1 MIVRSFVLG
10 VFVCAACGPSS
21 GFTGDD
27 DDDGA
32 AADSGPA
39 NGGADRI
46 PVTPPNEFIDA
57 GPQEFCDKMD
67 ILFVIDNSG
76 SMAEEQE
83 NLAANFPLFIDVLD
97 AFQTEIGSQ
106 IDYRVAVTS
115 TGRDMSWT
123 EELLPGFP
131 FPASQTGENGALLQR
146 CDMPRPWLERADPDV
161 ASTFACA
168 AELGSSGANIEM
180 PLYAVKLAFGDRIAD
195 GTNAGFL
202 REDALLAIVILTDED
217 DCSRE
222 DDGFTLT
229 GFQTPCDSLE
239 PVAPYKQFLD
249 DLTGAPGRWAVAV
262 IAGPGPGECS
272 SGFGS
277 AQEAFRLQ
285 ELVDMAGD
293 TGVFSSICEGDL
305 TGALEQALGT
315 FETAC
320 EGFPPIP

>member
-1 MIVRSFVLG
+1 MILRSIVLG
-10 VFVCAACGPSS
+10 VFVLAACGPTGSA
-21 GFTGDD
+21 GDD
-27 DDDGA
+27 DDDSA
-32 AADSGPA
+32 TADSGPA

-57 GPQEFCDKMD
+57 GPQQFCDKMD

-76 SMAEEQE
+76 SMSEEQG
-83 NLAANFPLFIDVLD
+83 NLAANFPLFIEVLD
-97 AFQTEIGSQ
+97 TFQTEIGSE

-131 FPASQTGENGALLQR
+131 FPTSQTGENGELLQR
-146 CDMPRPWLERADPDV
+146 CGMPRRWLERADPDV
-161 ASTFACA
+161 ATTFSCA
-168 AELGSSGANIEM
+168 AELGSMGAHIEM
-180 PLYAVKLAFGDRIAD
+180 PLYAVKLAFDDRIAD
-195 GTNAGFL
+195 GTNVGFL
-202 REDALLAIVILTDED
+202 RDDALLAIVILTDED

-222 DDGFTLT
+222 DDGFTVT
-229 GFQTPCDSLE
+229 GGKTPCDDAE
-239 PVAPYKQFLD
+239 PVGPYKQFLD
-249 DLTGAPGRWAVAV
+249 DTTGGPGRWAVAV
-262 IAGPGPGECS
+262 IAGPGPGVCTS
-272 SGFGS
+272 SFGS
-277 AQEAFRLQ
+277 ADEAVRLK
-285 ELVDMAGD
+285 EIVDLAGD